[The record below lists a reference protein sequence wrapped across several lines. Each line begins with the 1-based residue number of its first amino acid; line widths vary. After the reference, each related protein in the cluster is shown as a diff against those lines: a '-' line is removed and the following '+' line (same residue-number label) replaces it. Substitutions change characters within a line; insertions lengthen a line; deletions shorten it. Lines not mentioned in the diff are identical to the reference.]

1 MFVRQSH
8 LPRLAGCCLHQLD
21 NGSSDSVRP
30 ERAEPVERVELT
42 GPLAQLAIR
51 HALDP
56 TRASERLPAR
66 MDQQVHLWSRKGG
79 GGGGAGAEGPV
90 LKVRGC
96 GSRWTLVLDES
107 GSAAGTPP
115 KPEPPPLPLLFVHA

>member
-1 MFVRQSH
+1 MFVSQSH

-21 NGSSDSVRP
+21 NGSNDSVPP

-56 TRASERLPAR
+56 AWGLERLPAR
-66 MDQQVHLWSRKGG
+66 MDQQVHLWSRRGG
-79 GGGGAGAEGPV
+79 GGGGAGAEG
-90 LKVRGC
+90 
-96 GSRWTLVLDES
+96 LVLRFQMDP
-107 GSAAGTPP
+107 GAG
-115 KPEPPPLPLLFVHA
+115 